1 MKMFR
6 LALAGVLPVIV
17 PFDLQAQEQAPKI
30 VAATTANTLP
40 AKSDQ
45 LGECIDSWAATP
57 TANAPT
63 SRSGHTALWTGS
75 EMVVW
80 GGDCC
85 SLYTGGRYSPST
97 DSWTATTTT
106 NAPTGRFVHTAVWA
120 ESEMI
125 VWGGGNNDGMYLKTG
140 GRYCAQSGPPIT
152 LGASVQQR
160 GGQSLVVLTWGPA
173 DGGSVIVVRDR
184 VILGATENDGETEDR
199 LGPHTG
205 VFTYQVCATDLGYC
219 SNLARVKVQG
229 TDD

>member
-1 MKMFR
+1 MIIWGGYGDR
-6 LALAGVLPVIV
+6 NTGGRYNPSTDIWIDTSTTSAPIGR
-17 PFDLQAQEQAPKI
+17 EQ
-30 VAATTANTLP
+30 
-40 AKSDQ
+40 
-45 LGECIDSWAATP
+45 
-57 TANAPT
+57 
-63 SRSGHTALWTGS
+63 HTAIWTGS

-80 GGDCC
+80 GGA
-85 SLYTGGRYSPST
+85 SSAQGVL
-97 DSWTATTTT
+97 
-106 NAPTGRFVHTAVWA
+106 N
-120 ESEMI
+120 
-125 VWGGGNNDGMYLKTG
+125 TG